1 MRKMKTILL
10 HGLGQTGRDWTDV
23 VREMSSSDVDCPE
36 LFSLTDNP
44 ISYATIL
51 TNLERRYAD
60 GKEPFRLCG
69 LSLGAILALDFAIRH
84 GEKVDSLVLIGVQY
98 KIPRLIMDLQ
108 NLLFRC
114 MPSKAF
120 NDMGIS
126 KNNVIQLTC
135 SMRSLDFTSQLDKI
149 ACPVTILCGE
159 KDKANLKASKE
170 LKELIPQSTLHII
183 PNAGHEMNKCA
194 PDAIAAILNQ

>member
-1 MRKMKTILL
+1 MKTILL

-23 VREMSSSDVDCPE
+23 VRKMSSSDVDCPE
-36 LFSLTDNP
+36 LFSFTENQ
-44 ISYATIL
+44 ISYTNIL
-51 TNLERRYAD
+51 ANLERQYVD
-60 GKEPFRLCG
+60 TKEPFRLCG

-84 GEKVDSLVLIGVQY
+84 AEEVDSLILIGVQY
-98 KIPRLIMDLQ
+98 KIPRMIMDFQ

-120 NDMGIS
+120 DSMGIS
-126 KNNVIQLTC
+126 KNDVIHLTR

-170 LKELIPQSTLHII
+170 LKGLIPQSTLHII